1 MARTAT
7 TEMLARA
14 LHVGPAAVRKYARQ
28 GRVPFDTTPG
38 GHRRFDVDEAV
49 SALAGHQSERD
60 QDTSAL
66 DDGVP
71 EAPYVRVQPAVSV
84 TVTCSTAAMVD
95 APVRAYDTADDREV
109 WAAETT
115 VV

>member
-1 MARTAT
+1 MPRTAT
-7 TEMLARA
+7 TEALARA
-14 LHVGPAAVRKYARQ
+14 LHVGSAAVRKYARQ

-38 GHRRFDVDEAV
+38 GHRRFDIDEAV
-49 SALAGHQSERD
+49 AALTGGRDERD
-60 QDTSAL
+60 RDTPSP
-66 DDGVP
+66 DDVVP

-84 TVTCSTAAMVD
+84 TVTCSAAAIGD
-95 APVRAYDTADDREV
+95 APVHAYDSADDREA

>member
-1 MARTAT
+1 MPRTAT
-7 TEMLARA
+7 TEALARA

-49 SALAGHQSERD
+49 AALAGGRD
-60 QDTSAL
+60 EAEEDRPAP
-66 DDGVP
+66 DDVVAA
-71 EAPYVRVQPAVSV
+71 APYVRVEPAVSV
-84 TVTCSTAAMVD
+84 TVTCLAAAIGD
-95 APVRAYDTADDREV
+95 APVHAYDSSDDREA

>member
-1 MARTAT
+1 MQRTAT
-7 TEMLARA
+7 TETVARA

-49 SALAGHQSERD
+49 AALAHVRDDRD
-60 QDTSAL
+60 QDSSSP
-66 DDGVP
+66 DDVIP
-71 EAPYVRVQPAVSV
+71 DTPYVQVRPPFSV
-84 TVTCSTAAMVD
+84 TITCTPTTIGD
-95 APVRAYDTADDREV
+95 APVRAYDGPGDREA

>member
-1 MARTAT
+1 MPRTAT
-7 TEMLARA
+7 TETLARA

-49 SALAGHQSERD
+49 SALAGGRDERD
-60 QDTSAL
+60 QDTPAL
-66 DDGVP
+66 DDVVP
-71 EAPYVRVQPAVSV
+71 ETPYVRVQPAVSV
-84 TVTCSTAAMVD
+84 TVTCSTAVIGD
-95 APVRAYDTADDREV
+95 APVHAYDSADDRAV
-109 WAAETT
+109 WTAETT

>member
-1 MARTAT
+1 MPRTAT
-7 TEMLARA
+7 SEALARA

-49 SALAGHQSERD
+49 AALAGDRDERE
-60 QDTSAL
+60 QDTPTVDDVAL
-66 DDGVP
+66 DT
-71 EAPYVRVQPAVSV
+71 PYARVQPAVSV
-84 TVTCSTAAMVD
+84 TVTCSTAAIGD
-95 APVRAYDTADDREV
+95 APIHAYESAEDREV
-109 WAAETT
+109 WATETT